1 MAPRFMPLQAGT
13 HVTSPFGPRAG
24 GFHGGTDFGKTG
36 GSAGLPV
43 YACQSGTVIHSGAAS
58 GYGGPDPAGWLVI
71 DSDDDQGAG
80 CVEYGHIIR
89 EVAKGAKVTAGQRIG
104 RINPSS
110 KTNGGVAPH
119 LHLTVW
125 AREYGGTRIDPMS
138 WLRGSPH
145 PGTPTTPAA
154 PKPTT
159 PGAPAMAP
167 DYGITHTI
175 FGYNAG
181 SAGTGNSN
189 GRRPRTD
196 FAAAHTQEGGTGDAI
211 GLARYCIGAQ
221 VGYNVIVDDERTV
234 LNVPNVEG
242 SWSAA
247 DANNIAWHLCFA
259 GSYAAW
265 SAGRW
270 LSRDASDGLNED
282 AMLWRGAKAFAAACL
297 EFKIPVEWVGAVV
310 YANNNWPPKR
320 GICGHVSFGQRGG
333 GHTDPG
339 RGFPVAEFI
348 RRVQSF
354 MRSAVAP
361 APINLIEAEAKVAHA
376 WIGKRL
382 RDAGQKG
389 EVPLL
394 DEGVKVGAFVPYEN
408 AHIYWKMGAKLAY
421 AIPHG
426 GLFEAFDERGF
437 ETGIGFPVLRH
448 QVVTAHGITGG
459 VQSFELGVLMTPAGG
474 PSAGCLVHG
483 EIGKVYAAQGWEQ
496 GALGWPKSDEYPYPQ
511 MGEGCI
517 RQDFTGSSLVYTPTG
532 VVTVAA

>member
-1 MAPRFMPLQAGT
+1 MVERFHPLPRGYII
-13 HVTSPFGPRAG
+13 TSPFGPRPG
-24 GFHGGTDFGKTG
+24 GFHSGIDFGWTG
-36 GSAGLPV
+36 GSANKPV
-43 YACQSGTVIHSGAAS
+43 HAVQAGTVLYAGTAQ
-58 GYGGPDPAGWLVI
+58 GYGLWVVI
-71 DSDDDQGAG
+71 DSDDEQGSG
-80 CVEYGHIIR
+80 VFEYGHLTP
-89 EVAKGAKVTAGQRIG
+89 ESWVKPGARVHAGQRVG
-104 RINPSS
+104 TINPNRA
-110 KTNGGVAPH
+110 TNGGVDPH
-119 LHLTVW
+119 LHVSYMPHEYNPARKQNW
-125 AREYGGTRIDPMS
+125 AGLLGAAKYPATS
-138 WLRGSPH
+138 TATA
-145 PGTPTTPAA
+145 TPTPSPAPTGAA
-154 PKPTT
+154 PV
-159 PGAPAMAP
+159 AI

-189 GRRPRTD
+189 GKRPRTD

-259 GSYAAW
+259 GSYASW

-270 LSRDASDGLNED
+270 LSKDAADGLNED
-282 AMLWRGAKAFAAACL
+282 AMLWRGAKAIAAACRQ
-297 EFKIPVEWVGAVV
+297 FNIPVKKVGRFV
-310 YANNNWPPKR
+310 YANGNWPTER
-320 GICGHVSFGQRGG
+320 GICGHVSFGSRGG

-339 RGFPVAEFI
+339 VGFPIDEFV
-348 RRVQSF
+348 RRVQTF
-354 MRSAVAP
+354 MTVAAAP
-361 APINLIEAEAKVAHA
+361 APINLIEAEANVARS

-382 RDAGQKG
+382 RDPGQAG
-389 EVPLL
+389 ELPLL
-394 DEGVKVGAFVPYEN
+394 DGKVKIGAFVPYEN
-408 AHIYWKMGAKLAY
+408 GHVYWKVGANAAY

-459 VQSFELGVLMTPAGG
+459 VQSFERGVLMTPAGG

-532 VVTVAA
+532 VVIVAA